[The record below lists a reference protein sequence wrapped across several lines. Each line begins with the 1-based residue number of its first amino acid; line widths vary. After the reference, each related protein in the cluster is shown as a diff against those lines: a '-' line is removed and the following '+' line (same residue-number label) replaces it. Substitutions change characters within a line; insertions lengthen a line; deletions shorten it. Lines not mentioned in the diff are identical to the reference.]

1 MKAMRN
7 RIKQACLR
15 NHLATISASLDDLLE
30 SYPESPTPGLTFT
43 IMTEGGPL
51 PVQGMTLPA
60 NDLLEFTAQIQRD
73 LDLDARTA
81 LEAFE
86 LTLEPIWNEWGWRV
100 DDSYT
105 VIAACSEYLQNAYDA
120 MDRESGL
127 IFPRQL
133 VDHLGLITKCLKQL
147 DLGID
152 GQVSFLEYLD
162 DVFGPSA
169 VHLYE
174 QINARL
180 EACLDDV
187 NEAAVLAL
195 EISAEARP

>member
-1 MKAMRN
+1 MRN

-15 NHLATISASLDDLLE
+15 NYLAKISASLDGLLQ
-30 SYPESPTPGLTFT
+30 SYPAAPTPGLAFT
-43 IMTEGGPL
+43 ITTEDGPL
-51 PVQGMTLPA
+51 PVQGVTLPA

-81 LEAFE
+81 FEAFE
-86 LTLEPIWNEWGWRV
+86 RTLEPLWNEWVWRV
-100 DDSYT
+100 EDAHA
-105 VIAACSEYLQNAYDA
+105 IIGACSEFLQSAFDA
-120 MDRESGL
+120 MGRESGL
-127 IFPRQL
+127 AFPRQL
-133 VDHLGLITKCLKQL
+133 VDHLGLITRCLKQL

-152 GQVSFLEYLD
+152 GEVSFLEYLD
-162 DVFGPSA
+162 DFFGPSGA
-169 VHLYE
+169 ELYD
-174 QINARL
+174 QINVRL